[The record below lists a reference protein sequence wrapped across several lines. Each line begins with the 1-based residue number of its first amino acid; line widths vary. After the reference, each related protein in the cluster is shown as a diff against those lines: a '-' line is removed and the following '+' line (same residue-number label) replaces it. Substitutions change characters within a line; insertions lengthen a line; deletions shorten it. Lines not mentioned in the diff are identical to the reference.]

1 MSPLGC
7 EGRFR
12 RLQVQVT
19 FSRFFLRRILGL
31 MKPPSEMPATAANL
45 AALFIVTISALVAI
59 RNVQAGTNTF
69 FGFCFV
75 MWIAARAANIFFGTQ
90 KYQPALFYSWFSI
103 QERITYKHFAL
114 YIHRPKLAYFFSTTL
129 HWLRIAAV
137 AFIAIAL
144 WHALYIESALLALF
158 MLFLSGTIASMYPDL
173 YFEDA
178 AKRGNPGATEMLH
191 RLRHIQEV
199 MNS

>member
-1 MSPLGC
+1 MDRSQSGEYL
-7 EGRFR
+7 FR
-12 RLQVQVT
+12 DAE
-19 FSRFFLRRILGL
+19 I
-31 MKPPSEMPATAANL
+31 PACT
-45 AALFIVTISALVAI
+45 
-59 RNVQAGTNTF
+59 
-69 FGFCFV
+69 
-75 MWIAARAANIFFGTQ
+75 
-90 KYQPALFYSWFSI
+90 FYSWFSI
-103 QERITYKHFAL
+103 QEWITYKHFAL

-158 MLFLSGTIASMYPDL
+158 MLFLSGTIASIYPDL